1 MVIDYAFVRSQEMF
15 VSDILTKNWIA
26 LVKLS
31 MVPEEGH
38 HSHIVSDG
46 LEKRTKESHG
56 GRFKGQSGGKV
67 KLRG

>member
-31 MVPEEGH
+31 MVPEEGR
-38 HSHIVSDG
+38 HSHIVGDG
-46 LEKRTKESHG
+46 LEKRTKESYG
-56 GRFKGQSGGKV
+56 GHFQSQRGGKV